1 MNPRARHWTAFG
13 ILAVCTFFSGA
24 SFVTYKASVLAQ
36 APFAAGESSWFISAH
51 NLAPRFVL
59 GTLLLVAVYGASV
72 LRLTAAEWRQAAFM
86 ALASFSGCILQNDG
100 LQRTTAGTAAF
111 LNQFY
116 VILIPF
122 WMALLQRRR
131 PSLLALAAT
140 VLVIAGVGLVARLD
154 WTALRLG
161 RGEAELLLATVFFSL
176 LLCSIN
182 WPPFAA
188 NRAERTSAAMFLL
201 EGGLFIAV
209 AAVTVRTPAHLAS
222 PFASPSWNALVLAA
236 TLLGTAGPFLFI
248 NRWQR
253 FVTPTEAGL
262 LYSFAPV
269 IAALAETVLPAPIG
283 RWTGLDYGNQPL
295 TSALVVGG
303 GLILGANILVQL
315 DQSRAARAAD

>member
-1 MNPRARHWTAFG
+1 MNPRARHWTAFL

-36 APFAAGESSWFISAH
+36 APFAAGESTWFISAH
-51 NLAPRFVL
+51 NLAPRFAI
-59 GTLLLVAVYGASV
+59 GTLLLVVVYGARV
-72 LRLTAAEWRQAAFM
+72 LQLTATEWRQAAFM

-116 VILIPF
+116 VILVPF

-131 PSLLALAAT
+131 PSFLALVAT

-154 WTALRLG
+154 WTTLRLG

-182 WPPFAA
+182 WPPFAT
-188 NRAERTSAAMFLL
+188 NRAERTSAAMFVM
-201 EGGLFIAV
+201 EGTLFAVVAV
-209 AAVTVRTPAHLAS
+209 ATVRDPAHLVS
-222 PFASPSWNALVLAA
+222 PFGSPSWNAIVLVA

-262 LYSFAPV
+262 LYSFGPV
-269 IAALAETVLPAPIG
+269 IAALAETILPTPIG
-283 RWTGLDYGNQPL
+283 RWAGLDYVNQPL
-295 TSALVVGG
+295 TAALVMGG
-303 GLILGANILVQL
+303 GLILAANILVQL
-315 DQSRAARAAD
+315 DEGRTAKAAE